1 MKVKI
6 LVGLLIFLI
15 VVNLATIGSYI
26 YFRMDDKSD
35 RMIPRF
41 RNSDFPV
48 RFQKPPHL
56 DLDREQMHQLLEL
69 RMSFERDTRELSE
82 QIRALREGIFQ
93 MLKNDSVAMTDIEGK
108 LDDISRLRTQIDK
121 AAINKLIE
129 AQEYLTPVQRDHFL
143 RFLLKAPP
151 DLDNEPP
158 FRRRPGFL
166 RDREKPNQLNN
177 NNKNKE

>member
-6 LVGLLIFLI
+6 LVGILVFLI

-26 YFRMDDKSD
+26 YFRMERRSD
-35 RMIPRF
+35 RISRF
-41 RNSDFPV
+41 RDNNFPE

-82 QIRALREGIFQ
+82 RIRGLREDIFQ
-93 MLKNDSVAMTDIEGK
+93 MLKNDSVSMTDIEGK
-108 LDDISRLRTQIDK
+108 LEEISRLRTQIDK

-151 DLDNEPP
+151 DFDNQPP
-158 FRRRPGFL
+158 FRQRPGFL
-166 RDREKPNQLNN
+166 RDRAKPNQPN
-177 NNKNKE
+177 NNK

>member
-1 MKVKI
+1 MKLKI
-6 LVGLLIFLI
+6 LVGILIFLI

-26 YFRMDDKSD
+26 YFRMEGRSD
-35 RMIPRF
+35 RILRF
-41 RNSDFPV
+41 RDNNFPG

-82 QIRALREGIFQ
+82 KIRTLREDIFQ
-93 MLKNDSVAMTDIEGK
+93 MLKSDSVTMTDIEEK
-108 LDDISRLRTQIDK
+108 LEGISRLRTQIDK

-129 AQEYLTPVQRDHFL
+129 AQEYLTPIQRDHFL

-151 DLDNEPP
+151 ELNDQPP